1 MSESDTS
8 SLTVTAASTSRTV
21 LRNGGLRRH
30 PSQVQMWYTT
40 VPQSLSNSRK
50 ELGSRHVPTRRSL
63 RHSRMM
69 VLSRTGAV
77 PRKFLPPVMERHVL
91 GTGLALCKLLLG
103 LVMSGLAAWVMVW
116 APHIA
121 ARDAAHYSGLVL
133 CLSGW
138 VGVLLTTCC
147 RYHYPGTKQDGCV
160 FPVKSYHIVVTAFLS
175 AVSLLCCL
183 LAFCRHSLHLYLL
196 YFAVPNCAEYP
207 LDRDQSPGWLL
218 GLMDVTKERNDQFT
232 CHCSVP
238 PQCAALVA
246 ALSLHDDAL
255 SYVGLSCVE
264 VKRVLPAIITV
275 AAVLN
280 FVGLFLSAWFA
291 GLVTCSRNNRRF
303 REWRTSRSGGK
314 FAAASLEKKS
324 KTVAAK
330 GVSADTEA
338 VRPMIGNGAA

>member
-1 MSESDTS
+1 MLSRQKGAPK
-8 SLTVTAASTSRTV
+8 LPIKPWLICRTV
-21 LRNGGLRRH
+21 VKWMVDESISH
-30 PSQVQMWYTT
+30 F
-40 VPQSLSNSRK
+40 
-50 ELGSRHVPTRRSL
+50 TRSPPLL
-63 RHSRMM
+63 RH
-69 VLSRTGAV
+69 
-77 PRKFLPPVMERHVL
+77 
-91 GTGLALCKLLLG
+91 CLL
-103 LVMSGLAAWVMVW
+103 
-116 APHIA
+116 
-121 ARDAAHYSGLVL
+121 
-133 CLSGW
+133 
-138 VGVLLTTCC
+138 
-147 RYHYPGTKQDGCV
+147 Q
-160 FPVKSYHIVVTAFLS
+160 VVTAFLS

-246 ALSLHDDAL
+246 ALSLHDDVL

-330 GVSADTEA
+330 GVSADAEA